1 MIDIGEKEHEKV
13 LVKIEKRA
21 KVKEFREIGVQTTE
35 SRVIENSSLP
45 FSSSN
50 VSLSENSL
58 N

>member
-21 KVKEFREIGVQTTE
+21 KVKEFREIGVQTAE

-50 VSLSENSL
+50 VSLK
-58 N
+58 